1 MLLASLKNFSLA
13 ILHNLSFYT
22 DISKNNLFF
31 HQIVQGVCS
40 CFSLFNLQGTPAIR
54 TAYLKSHPDFIGLA
68 SSVPEQLLHYST
80 HCSACQALFSDF
92 SDFLFL
98 PCFRPVSWNFLRMF
112 RRKFFQDFAKCLL
125 CPAKKSCMID
135 SNIRHGRT
143 AANAHW
149 GDPTISRRKKD

>member
-22 DISKNNLFF
+22 DISKNNLFLIKLSKVF
-31 HQIVQGVCS
+31 VHVSRCLIYKVHRRPLVAHS
-40 CFSLFNLQGTPAIR
+40 LSRLFSRRQLRYNTM
-54 TAYLKSHPDFIGLA
+54 HA
-68 SSVPEQLLHYST
+68 SF
-80 HCSACQALFSDF
+80 CQALFSDF